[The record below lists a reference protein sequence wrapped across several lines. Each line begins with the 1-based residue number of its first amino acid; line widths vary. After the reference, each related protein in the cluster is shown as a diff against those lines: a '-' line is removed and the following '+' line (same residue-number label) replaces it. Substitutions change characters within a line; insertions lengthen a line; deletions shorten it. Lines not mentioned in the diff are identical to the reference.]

1 MTIKIIISNKIINEI
16 SNFQIIFT
24 DIKNIDSFK
33 NTSESNKIILK
44 NVNSCKDIKDFLPPN
59 IDIKFPYA
67 SEYYTVNGYKISL
80 LYITSNF
87 QSNCSELVEKQSLFI
102 KEELNKKSDYYVIF
116 VENPDILDFGY
127 FKNTGLLIVCLSKSI
142 KHIKYNCI
150 SLDDNDYI
158 YLEIG
163 EKIRY
168 QYRNSN
174 KHRIIYKN

>member
-16 SNFQIIFT
+16 CNFQIIFT
-24 DIKNIDSFK
+24 DINNIDSFK

-44 NVNSCKDIKDFLPPN
+44 NVHSCKDIKELLPPN

-80 LYITSNF
+80 LYLTSNF
-87 QSNCSELVEKQSLFI
+87 QSNCSELIQKQELFI

-116 VENPDILDFGY
+116 VENPNVLDFDY
-127 FKNTGLLIVCLSKSI
+127 FKNNGLLIVSSSKSI
-142 KHIKYNCI
+142 KTTKYNLI

-168 QYRNSN
+168 QYRKVSRH
-174 KHRIIYKN
+174 KIQY